1 MPWRSRIG
9 VVAEGNLVLVLECNQ
24 PRHGVRTG
32 AIHADLAVVVHR
44 HERKGRIDSWIHHR
58 DVELVDGVNRRPVV
72 HGSAAQRVDRKAQVR
87 STDRIHVDDISQ
99 VLDVGHQEVFLA
111 GSLSGRRELQALY
124 ARVACAQQ
132 RIRPVLDPM
141 CNVGVGRPP
150 IRRIVFKAAILRRIV
165 RRRNDNAIGEA
176 IATAPVV
183 HEDRARDRGCGRVSV
198 VPLDDR
204 VHAVGGKDFERRA
217 LGRCGDRMGPCP
229 CKVVRSSRARGDSR
243 RWLG

>member
-1 MPWRSRIG
+1 M
-9 VVAEGNLVLVLECNQ
+9 
-24 PRHGVRTG
+24 
-32 AIHADLAVVVHR
+32 
-44 HERKGRIDSWIHHR
+44 
-58 DVELVDGVNRRPVV
+58 

-87 STDRIHVDDISQ
+87 STDRIHVDDVSQ

-124 ARVACAQQ
+124 VRVACAQQ
-132 RIRPVLDPM
+132 RIRPVFDPM

-204 VHAVGGKDFERRA
+204 VHAVGGKDFERCA
-217 LGRCGDRMGPCP
+217 LGRCGDRMGVLAHIEWSARPL
-229 CKVVRSSRARGDSR
+229 RAAIVADGLGDRQDVS
-243 RWLG
+243 LGE